1 MTLAWRRRTEEG
13 DGDERVDDEGMAPT
27 IFGLDE
33 EAEDDGLGAA
43 DLTMKTDGTLS
54 WRERRP
60 DEGDDDGAT
69 FLGSS
74 LEEKVQLRK
83 RMTRCSRQQQRH
95 SEVFSELRA
104 WGKGC
109 RGRARPSAAIAR
121 AGSARLDGEGLPKV
135 DDDDVLDVGVHGAPA
150 GLGRNRDEAGE
161 EEAAAKRIVATRG
174 SEEVPTAGEGRPEL
188 HDGSGARRR
197 RRGSQGKRRRRAAV
211 CREREEGVGTPFIG
225 REGGGDRPRRGEKWP
240 ENSPGCHQWQQF
252 IAE

>member
-43 DLTMKTDGTLS
+43 DLTTKTDGTSS
-54 WRERRP
+54 WWERRS

-74 LEEKVQLRK
+74 LEEEVQLRK
-83 RMTRCSRQQQRH
+83 RVTRCSRQQQRH
-95 SEVFSELRA
+95 SEVALRFSASFGLREGDA
-104 WGKGC
+104 GDEHSE
-109 RGRARPSAAIAR
+109 ARRSAATAW
-121 AGSARLDGEGLPKV
+121 ASSARLDGEGLPKV

-150 GLGRNRDEAGE
+150 GLGQNGGEAGE
-161 EEAAAKRIVATRG
+161 EEAAAKRIVATPG

-188 HDGSGARRR
+188 HDGRGARRR
-197 RRGSQGKRRRRAAV
+197 RRGS
-211 CREREEGVGTPFIG
+211 
-225 REGGGDRPRRGEKWP
+225 
-240 ENSPGCHQWQQF
+240 
-252 IAE
+252 